1 MLKSFT
7 LSNFTKQDAI
17 IALYS
22 VVIIYQDA
30 AIKKLKEQNETLW
43 ADVVYLTDMLNKN
56 GITLDAF
63 DEIALNH
70 VAKRRREE
78 NTD

>member
-1 MLKSFT
+1 MLSSFS

-22 VVIIYQDA
+22 VVIVYQDV
-30 AIKKLKEQNETLW
+30 AIKKLRAQNETLW

-70 VAKRRREE
+70 VQKRHREE
-78 NTD
+78 NMD